1 MAIWSAEIKELERL
15 YGSHRG
21 KLPELEKELELLIKA
36 DSSGKYKLSR
46 KELYYY
52 IFGDKY
58 LNTCIPHGI
67 SSTSSTQDDTKHKKN
82 FYFHDFKV

>member
-1 MAIWSAEIKELERL
+1 MALWSAEIKEPERL
-15 YGSHRG
+15 YESFKGQF
-21 KLPELEKELELLIKA
+21 PELEKELELLIKA
-36 DSSGKYKLSR
+36 DSSGKNKLSR

-67 SSTSSTQDDTKHKKN
+67 GSTKIVAASASNFLISGFFSSNS
-82 FYFHDFKV
+82 